1 MPEPSTAS
9 RDATV
14 TATCLRCQRPTP
26 AGRGRLYCS
35 PACRQAAYRRRHT
48 PTASP
53 PPPPSGRPRRDSTV
67 YLCPDCDTRTVG
79 QQRCNDCNTFTRRL
93 GIGGTCPH
101 CEEPVTVDELLQTS
115 LDNT

>member
-1 MPEPSTAS
+1 MPEPIAPS

-14 TATCLRCQRPTP
+14 TATCPCCQRPTTT
-26 AGRGRLYCS
+26 GRGRLYCS

-48 PTASP
+48 TTVSPAPLPTT
-53 PPPPSGRPRRDSTV
+53 RTRRDTTV
-67 YLCPDCDTRTVG
+67 YTCPDCDTRTVA
-79 QQRCNDCNTFTRRL
+79 QQRCDDCNTFNRRL

-101 CEEPVTVDELLQTS
+101 CEEPITIEEL